1 MAVGAALG
9 VWILVR
15 DFVLYPK
22 PISKGEV
29 GTQWDFLPHY
39 LVGTAVLTAIGG
51 VLGVVAAIILGGKKR
66 R

>member
-1 MAVGAALG
+1 MALGAAIG
-9 VWILVR
+9 VWMLIR
-15 DFVLYPK
+15 DFVLHST

-39 LVGTAVLTAIGG
+39 LVGIAVLTAIGG
-51 VLGVVAAIILGGKKR
+51 VLGVVAAIMLGGKKR